1 MEFRRINALPPYVFG
16 IMDALKIE
24 ARRAGVDVVDL
35 GFGNPDVPSPD
46 VAVDKLV
53 EAVRNPRN
61 HRYSASRGIPKLR
74 MAVADL
80 YQRKFGVELDPDTQ
94 VCSTI
99 GAKEGFSHLMWV
111 LLGPGD
117 AALVPSPSYPIHIW
131 GPILAGA
138 EVRHVRLGPEQD
150 FFENLLEAWEDS
162 WPRPRV
168 IVLSFPHNPTT
179 ACVDLDFM
187 QRMVDFAREHEVLLV
202 HDFAYADLGFD
213 GYDPPSIL
221 QVPGATDV
229 AVELYTMTKSFSM
242 AGWRVGFLLGNAEVV
257 AALAKLKSYLD
268 YGTFQPIQIAATV
281 TMNESP
287 DYPKE
292 ANEIYRGRRN
302 ALIDGLS
309 RVGWEI
315 ERPQGTMFVWAPIPE
330 PYEELGSLEFAKLL
344 VRDAKVAVSP
354 GVGFGPGRR
363 GLRAVRAGRER
374 APHQPGRPRHQ
385 ARPHQARLTPAPP
398 PKAATCFRCET
409 SRYLSALGLGVGIGP
424 GAAAVDGACATRRG
438 VARRGGAA
446 AGTNAA
452 SSRQAAAASA
462 GDAHTPSAIPASD
475 AAPSTVVSGLAGR
488 RTVTPSTS
496 AWNWQ
501 STSIALGAAVDAQ
514 LGDGDAG
521 GVAIASTTSAVCHA
535 IASPPRADEVRAW
548 SCRGSDR
555 TPRRARTGRTTATRA
570 R

>member
-1 MEFRRINALPPYVFG
+1 
-16 IMDALKIE
+16 
-24 ARRAGVDVVDL
+24 
-35 GFGNPDVPSPD
+35 
-46 VAVDKLV
+46 
-53 EAVRNPRN
+53 
-61 HRYSASRGIPKLR
+61 

-138 EVRHVRLGPEQD
+138 EVRHVRLGPEQN
-150 FFENLLEAWEDS
+150 FFDNLLEAWEDS

-187 QRMVDFAREHEVLLV
+187 QRMVDFAREHDVLLV

-281 TMNESP
+281 TMNEAP

-309 RVGWEI
+309 RVGWDDRAAPGHDVRVGADPRALRGARAASSSPSCSCA
-315 ERPQGTMFVWAPIPE
+315 RPRSRCRRASASVPAARASCASRWSRTSTASTRPSAASSAPSPSSADPPRRRSARRCDLRQIAQN
-330 PYEELGSLEFAKLL
+330 GS
-344 VRDAKVAVSP
+344 
-354 GVGFGPGRR
+354 GVGSAQSRARSTPRCHVGPALRR
-363 GLRAVRAGRER
+363 
-374 APHQPGRPRHQ
+374 P
-385 ARPHQARLTPAPP
+385 
-398 PKAATCFRCET
+398 
-409 SRYLSALGLGVGIGP
+409 
-424 GAAAVDGACATRRG
+424 
-438 VARRGGAA
+438 GGAA
-446 AGTNAA
+446 AGGT
-452 SSRQAAAASA
+452 R
-462 GDAHTPSAIPASD
+462 
-475 AAPSTVVSGLAGR
+475 
-488 RTVTPSTS
+488 
-496 AWNWQ
+496 
-501 STSIALGAAVDAQ
+501 
-514 LGDGDAG
+514 
-521 GVAIASTTSAVCHA
+521 
-535 IASPPRADEVRAW
+535 PPRA
-548 SCRGSDR
+548 
-555 TPRRARTGRTTATRA
+555 TPRRLRRATPRRPRRCRRGTRRRA
-570 R
+570 RWSRGWPDGGR